1 MLNMDFSKMPWG
13 GVAQGL
19 SAGLGNLAA
28 NSGPDPL
35 AAHNAAHEKTM
46 NAAGYSRQA
55 NGDWGPAAAPSLAP
69 QSPPVMLA
77 TQPEPL
83 RDTIQNAMPEQSPVT
98 SQPVTPQPAIPSE
111 GAIEPSLPSL
121 PGQLPQQA
129 GLTKPAQYQ
138 YQPGQ
143 MQTVLDTLRQGAQI
157 Q

>member
-1 MLNMDFSKMPWG
+1 MPWG

-19 SAGLGNLAA
+19 SAGLGNLMA

-35 AAHNAAHEKTM
+35 AAHNAAHEKAM

-69 QSPPVMLA
+69 QSPPVMPA

-83 RDTIQNAMPEQSPVT
+83 RDTIQNAMPPSAVPEQAENPVNAQVGT
-98 SQPVTPQPAIPSE
+98 
-111 GAIEPSLPSL
+111 IEPALPEPS
-121 PGQLPQQA
+121 GQLPQQA